1 MAEVGNL
8 PGAARQLRLVV
19 AVRWQIFRNGL
30 RSSSEAVHAI
40 GSVAVGLF
48 YTLLA
53 LGGSALVGFGS
64 FAIAQ
69 TRNWT
74 FLALLL
80 WGIFLAWHLAPVMVS
95 AMNPGFDG
103 RNLLRFPMRFATFFV
118 LNLAYGIADPFAIAG
133 ILWHVAMCVGVSIAR
148 PDLFWWAALAL
159 GVSAIMNL
167 LFNRLMFS
175 WLERILARRL
185 VREIV
190 TSLFVLLFV
199 GLQFSGAILRREG
212 PTVRRALS
220 NTAGVWSVLPPA
232 LAGTAI
238 ERAAERDSLVALRTV
253 GLLAIYSVAFGAFY
267 AIRIRA
273 QFTGEDL
280 SESAAPARQRPAA
293 KRIAAPL
300 PARGAPVSAVSF
312 LGSEIL
318 SGPVGAIFIKELRY
332 FYRNS
337 MLMMNMF
344 LPLILIA
351 FFILPTSM
359 QRGQRAPSFFS
370 RFGGDF
376 AYPAAVAYIALLMMN
391 FCPNN
396 LAYEGRGIER
406 LYLAPVKFRDVM
418 LGKNLFHGALLAL
431 ESVFALILVSVMG
444 HPPSAVI
451 ILATW
456 SALLFSALIDLAAGN
471 WLSLQFPRR
480 FEFGVRRQRPSGLT
494 SIISFGIF
502 FAKML
507 VIAGAAYLCVWLAGP
522 WLLPVAY
529 LALGAAAL
537 AAYRLILE
545 GTTRQAILQRDA
557 ILEQLS
563 R

>member
-1 MAEVGNL
+1 MAEIGNL
-8 PGAARQLRLVV
+8 PGPARQLWLVV
-19 AVRWQIFRNGL
+19 AVRWQIFRNGM

-53 LGGSALVGFGS
+53 LGGSAIVGLGS
-64 FAIAQ
+64 FVIAQ

-74 FLALLL
+74 VLALLL
-80 WGIFLAWHLAPVMVS
+80 WGIFLVWHLAPVMVS

-103 RNLLRFPMRFATFFV
+103 RNLLRFPMRFSTFFA
-118 LNLAYGIADPFAIAG
+118 LNIAYGIADPFAIAG
-133 ILWHVAMCVGVSIAR
+133 ILWHAAMCVGVSIAR

-167 LFNRLMFS
+167 LFNRLIFS
-175 WLERILARRL
+175 WLERILAKRL

-190 TSLFVLLFV
+190 TSFFVLLFV

-212 PTVRRALS
+212 PAVRRALS
-220 NTAGVWSVLPPA
+220 DSAGVWSVLPPA

-253 GLLAIYSVAFGAFY
+253 GLLAIYSVAFAAFY

-280 SESAAPARQRPAA
+280 SESAAPARQSPAA
-293 KRIAAPL
+293 KRIAAASPV
-300 PARGAPVSAVSF
+300 RGAPVSRASI

-318 SGPVGAIFIKELRY
+318 SAPVAAIFIKELRY

-344 LPLILIA
+344 LPLIFIA

-376 AYPAAVAYIALLMMN
+376 AYPAAVAYIAMLMMN

-431 ESVFALILVSVMG
+431 EAVFALVLVSVMG
-444 HPPSAVI
+444 HLPSAVI

-456 SALLFSALIDLAAGN
+456 SALLFSALVDLAAGN

-507 VIAGAAYLCVWLAGP
+507 VIAGAAYLCVWLVGL

-529 LALGAAAL
+529 IALAAAAL